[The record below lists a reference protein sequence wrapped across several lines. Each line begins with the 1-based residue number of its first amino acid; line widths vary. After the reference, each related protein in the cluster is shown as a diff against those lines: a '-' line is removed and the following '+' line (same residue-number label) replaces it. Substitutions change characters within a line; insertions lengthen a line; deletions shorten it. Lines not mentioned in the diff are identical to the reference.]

1 MGETLWDGTVTDELI
16 VSGQEEAHVV
26 LIGDADWLR
35 DGVQGYYF
43 DPSNYGPYSAAF
55 LGNVVDWML
64 LEEDLVALRSRTP
77 ISRPL
82 VDFLKEERDVR
93 GLAGAANSVNYDEA
107 EVRTKAED
115 DAEDAAA
122 SRRTWAMARATAGS
136 LAAALLFVGLPGL
149 LRARRKSE
157 FEVLEE
163 AALGKEKA

>member
-1 MGETLWDGTVTDELI
+1 MELVI
-16 VSGQEEAHVV
+16 SFEA
-26 LIGDADWLR
+26 LGGDD
-35 DGVQGYYF
+35 
-43 DPSNYGPYSAAF
+43 
-55 LGNVVDWML
+55 
-64 LEEDLVALRSRTP
+64 VASFAIR
-77 ISRPL
+77 
-82 VDFLKEERDVR
+82 VFEERDVR

-122 SRRTWAMARATAGS
+122 SRRTWAMVRATAGS

-163 AALGKEKA
+163 AALGEEKA